1 MSARR
6 YFLASL
12 GFALALGAPAVPAA
26 RAEGIVIHDARGR
39 DVAVGNTERVVAVG
53 GAITEILYALGLE
66 GRVVG
71 VDATSLY
78 PERALSEK
86 PNVGY
91 MRALSAE
98 GVLGL
103 NPQLILAV
111 EGAGPKETLDVIN
124 TAKIPYV
131 ALPDN
136 YTEQGI
142 VEKVKLVA
150 HAMDADARG
159 ACLANAVAGD
169 LAELKRLR
177 TAVAKPVR
185 VIFLM
190 SFVNGRA
197 MVAGQK
203 TAANAIIGLAGA
215 ENAMQGFEGYKPVS
229 DEAIVAARPDVV
241 LTMERGR
248 EVLDAGTVFAHP
260 SFALTPAAAKKAF
273 VAMDGLYL
281 LGFGPRTAAAA
292 RDLAVALYPDLAGKS
307 ANWKPAA
314 LSVDCHR

>member
-1 MSARR
+1 MSRR
-6 YFLASL
+6 LFLASL
-12 GFALALGAPAVPAA
+12 GLALCLCTPAAPAA
-26 RAEGIVIHDARGR
+26 RAEKIVVHDARGQ
-39 DVAVGNTERVVAVG
+39 DVAIGKTERVVSVG

-71 VDATSLY
+71 VDATSIY
-78 PERALSEK
+78 PDRALAEK

-98 GVLGL
+98 GVIGL

-111 EGAGPKETLDVIN
+111 EGAGPRETLDVIN
-124 TAKIPYV
+124 SAKIPYV

-142 VEKVKLVA
+142 VEKIKLVA

-159 ACLANAVAGD
+159 ACLTHAVAGD
-169 LAELKRLR
+169 LAALKTLR
-177 TAVAKPVR
+177 ANVTKPVR
-185 VIFLM
+185 VAFLM
-190 SFVNGRA
+190 SFLNGRA
-197 MVAGQK
+197 MVAGRK
-203 TAANAIIGLAGA
+203 TAAHAVIEMAGA
-215 ENAMQGFEGYKPVS
+215 VNAVEGFEGYKPVS

-241 LTMERGR
+241 LVMERGR
-248 EVLDAGTVFAHP
+248 EELDANTVFAHP

-273 VAMDGLYL
+273 VSMDGLYL

-292 RDLAVALYPDLAGKS
+292 RDLALSLYPGLADK
-307 ANWKPAA
+307 AAAWKPAT